1 VAWAAGSGFGG
12 LDTGAVAI
20 NTWYYVWAIKRSDN
34 GTTDFLFSTSSTDP
48 IMPAAY
54 DSKHCIGMVKTDGS
68 ANILPFKQYDD
79 MFMWVTRI
87 VEVNA
92 AAGPA
97 AETAL
102 ILSGIPV
109 GFNVRA
115 LLKIGPVSSV
125 TPGDTYYV
133 RPIFQTTGVAGEV
146 ICQVN
151 AIAVCSSQFECLT
164 NTSAQVYHK
173 ATDADVTVTLES
185 NGWIFERGRNS

>member
-1 VAWAAGSGFGG
+1 
-12 LDTGAVAI
+12 
-20 NTWYYVWAIKRSDN
+20 
-34 GTTDFLFSTSSTDP
+34 
-48 IMPAAY
+48 
-54 DSKHCIGMVKTDGS
+54 MVKTDGS

-79 MFMWVTRI
+79 MFIWVTRI

-92 AAGPA
+92 TAGPA
-97 AETAL
+97 AETLLAL
-102 ILSGIPV
+102 AGIPT

-115 LLKIGPVSSV
+115 LLRIGPVSSA

-133 RPIFQTTGVAGEV
+133 RPIIQTTGVAGEV

-151 AIAVCSSQFECLT
+151 AINVSSCQFECIT
-164 NTSAQVYHK
+164 DTSARVNHK